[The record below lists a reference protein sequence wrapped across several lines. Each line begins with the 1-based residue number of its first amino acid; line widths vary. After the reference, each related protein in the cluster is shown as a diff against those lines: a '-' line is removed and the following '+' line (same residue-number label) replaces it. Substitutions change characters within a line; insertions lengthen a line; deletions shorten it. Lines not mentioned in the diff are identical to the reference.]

1 MPKRV
6 LIVEDEDDVVQL
18 VALHLRQAGYGVLSA
33 GDCRAADAELRRE
46 LPDLVVL
53 DLGLPDEPG
62 TELCRRLRRDPRTAR
77 LPIVVL
83 SARSEEIDRVVA
95 FELGVD
101 DYITKPFSPRE
112 LVLRV
117 AAVLRRQQEAPP
129 SSADRVVVGDIV
141 IDVPRHRA
149 SIQGRVV
156 DLTRREF
163 ALLLDL
169 ALHRGRV
176 QTREAL
182 LARVW
187 EDDGQIDVRTVDTH
201 VKRLREKLGN
211 AGECIET
218 VRGVGYRM
226 TETDEP
232 RTTPR
237 SVATPTR

>member
-6 LIVEDEDDVVQL
+6 LIVDDEEVVVQL
-18 VALHLRQAGYGVLSA
+18 VALHLRQGGYSVLSA
-33 GDCRAADAELRRE
+33 PDCRAAEQEIRRE
-46 LPDLVVL
+46 PPDLVVL

-77 LPIVVL
+77 LPVIVL
-83 SARSEEIDRVVA
+83 TARTEEIDRVVA

-101 DYITKPFSPRE
+101 DYVTKPFSPRE

-117 AAVLRRQQEAPP
+117 AAVLRRNHDAPAPP
-129 SSADRVVVGDIV
+129 ADRVVVGDLV

-149 SIQGRVV
+149 SAEGQSV

-201 VKRLREKLGN
+201 VKRVREKLGR
-211 AGECIET
+211 AGELIET

-226 TETDEP
+226 TDADEP
-232 RTTPR
+232 HTR
-237 SVATPTR
+237 SPAATHE